1 MEKDEMKGK
10 KRNYKYQRQEM
21 ISDMKL
27 TSE

>member
-10 KRNYKYQRQEM
+10 KRNYKYQHQEM